1 MTSSSK
7 TEKKGL
13 LHNDYGKLK
22 KQKTRK
28 MFFSSADQFSRMERY
43 EELDKNHPLNRK
55 FQGDAQFRGP
65 ICNMSQ
71 MISSHREKK
80 TH

>member
-1 MTSSSK
+1 MSRPTSPEDTK
-7 TEKKGL
+7 GAEKKGL
-13 LHNDYGKLK
+13 LAWRGEPKIK

-65 ICNMSQ
+65 ICTN
-71 MISSHREKK
+71 I
-80 TH
+80 